1 MKSFRGVTKS
11 LAGKINTTE
20 ADESKVPVSNMKEF
34 FSEFGRMISK
44 ESVGVEISNTHLT
57 IAYAKATPFD
67 TEICAQAV
75 HDLGSTGPFAEKIDT
90 IITTVKDFWRQH
102 HIGDACI
109 WIGLP
114 AEMVFQ
120 RVISL
125 PLAAK
130 ENIGKALEYELQK
143 YMPLELEDIY
153 IGHQILDEDRAER
166 RLKILVAAVKKKDVA
181 PLIEHRNHL
190 GAGICGLESTATA
203 GINGLKWAGKSL
215 FEKAYGL
222 AYVAGSTLHLSYFD
236 GDQLQ
241 SIRSVDLNDDLPYQ
255 LAQIFQKSEHTTT
268 TRSESDSPAHLKV
281 YCHGP
286 DATEDMLQTLNKL
299 PDLEFSHL
307 DLSESPLQEVN
318 PTVSTGLALKSL
330 QRAPLDINLFPRQFR
345 KEPSLIGRYLTL
357 ALVLLM
363 LITSIAWAG
372 SSYIRPRIVTMRL
385 DRELNEL
392 SDEIKA
398 LEQVQGK
405 ISSLQ
410 ERIDYLNNLRQ
421 KEIQLLNFLKELTE
435 IVPDTAWLLGLSVTD
450 NKVEIQGNASY
461 STELIPQLEKS
472 PLFANAKFIS
482 SITKGRDGKEVF
494 KIGFDIS
501 RQ

>member
-1 MKSFRGVTKS
+1 
-11 LAGKINTTE
+11 
-20 ADESKVPVSNMKEF
+20 MKEF
-34 FSEFGRMISK
+34 FGDFGRMISK
-44 ESVGVEISNTHLT
+44 ESVGVEISDNYLK

-75 HDLGSTGPFAEKIDT
+75 HDLGGTGRLAEKIDA
-90 IITTVKDFWRQH
+90 IIAMVKNFWRQH
-102 HIGDACI
+102 RIGDACI

-153 IGHQILDEDRAER
+153 VGHQILDEDRAER
-166 RLKILVAAVKKKDVA
+166 RLKILVSAVKKKDLA
-181 PLIEHRNHL
+181 PLIEQRNHL
-190 GAGICGLESTATA
+190 GAGICGLESAVTAA
-203 GINGLKWAGKSL
+203 INGLQWAGKSI
-215 FEKAYGL
+215 FEKAYAL
-222 AYVAGSTLHLSYFD
+222 AYVAGSSLHLSYFE

-241 SIRSVDLNDDLPYQ
+241 FIRSLDLHDDLTYQ
-255 LAQIFQKSEHTTT
+255 LSQIFQESEHTTT
-268 TRSESDSPAHLKV
+268 TNSESDSPAHLKV
-281 YCHGP
+281 HCHGP

-299 PDLEFSHL
+299 PNLDFSHL
-307 DLSESPLQEVN
+307 DLSESPLQEGN
-318 PTVSTGLALKSL
+318 QTVSTGLALKSL
-330 QRAPLDINLFPRQFR
+330 QPVPLDINLFPRQFR
-345 KEPSLIGRYLTL
+345 KKPSLLGRYLTL
-357 ALVLLM
+357 ALAVLM
-363 LITSIAWAG
+363 LITGMAWAG

-405 ISSLQ
+405 ITSLQ
-410 ERIDYLNNLRQ
+410 QRIDYLNKLRQ
-421 KEIQLLNFLKELTE
+421 KEIQLLDFLRELTE
-435 IVPDTAWLLGLSVTD
+435 TVPDTAWLLGLSVAG
-450 NKVEIQGNASY
+450 NKVEIQGNANY
-461 STELIPQLEKS
+461 STELISQLEAS
-472 PLFANAKFIS
+472 PLFANAEFIS
-482 SITKGRDGKEVF
+482 TITKARDGKEIF
-494 KIGFDIS
+494 KIGFEIS